1 MRPKRL
7 GLLGPVRRDSADA
20 GSALET
26 AATFLLSQQGVAR
39 AIYLGDDDALDRM
52 VEEWARRLFGSD
64 PSDDGVWQRAAE
76 LVEDGAPAEIEAFV
90 SAERERR
97 KLRIFES
104 LPRPTLRSLEMI
116 GDRVT
121 VLIFDKSQLDEED
134 IFPAALLVYGKGD
147 SPLARRIG
155 TRWFLS
161 PGRLSDSGGVC
172 VLEESGDDLLA
183 RFYSA
188 RGELVSE
195 ERMQSAVAAKLKVQ
209 GSGST

>member
-7 GLLGPVRRDSADA
+7 GLLGPVRRDSPDA
-20 GSALET
+20 ATALET
-26 AATFLLSQQGVAR
+26 AASFLLSKQSVAR
-39 AIYLGDDDALDRM
+39 AIYLGDDDALDRV

-76 LVEDGAPAEIEAFV
+76 LVEDGGPAEIEAFV

-121 VLIFDKSQLDEED
+121 VLIYDKSLLDEED
-134 IFPAALLVYGKGD
+134 IFPAALLIYGKGD
-147 SPLARRIG
+147 APLARRIG

-161 PGRLSDSGGVC
+161 PGRLSDAGGVC
-172 VLEESGDDLLA
+172 VLEEIGDDLVA

-188 RGELVSE
+188 RGDFVAE
-195 ERMQSAVAAKLKVQ
+195 ERLLSAAAAKLKVQ
-209 GSGST
+209 GSGTP